1 MKDSISIAIIGAGGS
16 YTPELLEG
24 FLNLDPARL
33 PVAEF
38 RLFDVDAGRLA
49 VMGGLAARM
58 VRRRGHRAAVKVL
71 SGLESALEGVDFVI
85 TQIRV
90 GGMHA
95 RWLDESIPLKYG
107 ILGQETTGPGG
118 MFKALRTIPPMLEIA
133 RCVERI
139 APDAFILNYTNPSGI
154 VTEAVT
160 RHTRARIIGL
170 CSGVPLMIEEIRTSF
185 GADYPDLHAYCVGL
199 NHLGFIH
206 RIVSGGREITREIIE
221 RMAARESPRGKDA
234 DALNRFALEIG
245 AIPIGYLDYYFHRGQ
260 MVRKLQAQEKTRA
273 QQIMEIEKAVFDEAS
288 APGAENKPAA
298 LASRG
303 GGGYSTV
310 TFAAMD
316 AIHNDT
322 NAELAASVP
331 NRGAVDGIG
340 PEEVVEVVCR
350 IGRHGPVPVPVGPIP
365 LAFRGLVQAVK
376 AYEVLTIEA
385 AMTRDRRLLKQA
397 LLNHPLVGD
406 IDIINPLLDEML
418 VAHHMEEHYGA

>member
-1 MKDSISIAIIGAGGS
+1 MKRNLSIAIIGAGGS
-16 YTPELLEG
+16 YTPELLDG
-24 FLNLDPARL
+24 FLELDPARL
-33 PVAEF
+33 PVSEF
-38 RLFDVDAGRLA
+38 RLFDIDAGRLE
-49 VMGGLAARM
+49 VMGGLAGRM
-58 VRRRGHRAAVKVL
+58 VRRRGHGAVVKVL
-71 SGLESALEGVDFVI
+71 TNLEKALEGVDFVI

-90 GGMHA
+90 GGMQA

-118 MFKALRTIPPMLEIA
+118 MFKALRTIPPMLEVA
-133 RCVERI
+133 RTVERV

-160 RHTRARIIGL
+160 RHTGAKIIGL
-170 CSGVPLMIEEIRTSF
+170 CSGIPLMIEEIRKSY

-206 RIVSGGREITREIIE
+206 RIRSGKRDVTGEIIE
-221 RMAARESPRGKDA
+221 RMAASESARGKDA
-234 DALNRFALEIG
+234 DALKRFALELG

-273 QQIMEIEKAVFDEAS
+273 QQIMEIEKKVFDEAS
-288 APGAENKPAA
+288 APGADQKPAA
-298 LASRG
+298 LGARG

-316 AIHNDT
+316 AIVHNT
-322 NAELAASVP
+322 GTELAVSVP
-331 NRGAVDGIG
+331 NRGTVDGIG
-340 PEEVVEVVCR
+340 NEEVVEVVCR
-350 IGRHGPVPVPVGPIP
+350 IGRKGAIPIPVGQIP

-376 AYEVLTIEA
+376 AYEVLTVEA
-385 AMTRDRRLLKQA
+385 SMNRDRRLLKLA

-406 IDIINPLLDEML
+406 VDIIDPLLDEML
-418 VAHHMEEHYGA
+418 AAHQLDWQR